1 MRTGIKS
8 KKAYDDED
16 WKNYVIF
23 VHGLKSSMKSVGINK
38 LSGMAELLEM
48 AGKEENIDYI
58 NKNNEAL
65 LSEYSRGY
73 RWAGGNIWMQ

>member
-1 MRTGIKS
+1 MRTGIKI

-38 LSGMAELLEM
+38 LP
-48 AGKEENIDYI
+48 
-58 NKNNEAL
+58 
-65 LSEYSRGY
+65 
-73 RWAGGNIWMQ
+73 GGRAAWKWPEKKKILIISIK